1 MKDDPVAL
9 RARHW
14 SRWRRGQLQD
24 LWSHRAHLDLLA
36 DEARA
41 AWICSWQRSGST
53 LLAEVLASSSGTRLV
68 YEPANVPG
76 ALFRGE
82 AAAAV
87 PPPTGPGPELRSVER
102 ALRGRVHGA
111 WVDQL
116 ADGHLFA
123 RRVVKDVRAVGL
135 LELVAARHPA
145 TPIVVLVRHP
155 VAVARSVVELGWT
168 PPGVDADE
176 ALLGEV
182 RRWSAMHAAALAA
195 PSAQRALVV
204 AYEHL
209 VVSPDETLDRVLA
222 HLAAHHP
229 TWRAE
234 VDRSLLATPSATS
247 FRRSGARGPSEWIG
261 SFDDLDAG
269 VLDAATS
276 VLRDAGLGELYG
288 AGPEPL
294 VDLEHVTSPARPR

>member
-1 MKDDPVAL
+1 VRGDPAAT

-14 SRWRRGQLQD
+14 ARWRRGQLREYWD
-24 LWSHRAHLDLLA
+24 RRAHLDALS

-53 LLAEVLASSSGTRLV
+53 LLAEVLASSRDTRLV

-76 ALFRGE
+76 SLFRGE
-82 AAAAV
+82 AAAQV
-87 PPPTGPGPELRSVER
+87 PLPSGPGPELRSIER

-116 ADGHLFA
+116 AEGHVFT

-145 TPIVVLVRHP
+145 TPIILLIRHP
-155 VAVARSVVELGWT
+155 IAIARSVVELGWT
-168 PPGVDADE
+168 AHGADADA
-176 ALLGEV
+176 ALLAEV
-182 RRWSAMHAAALAA
+182 RRWTDAHAAALAA
-195 PSAQRALVV
+195 PSSHRALVV

-209 VVSPDETLDRVLA
+209 VTEPDATLDRVLA

-234 VDRSLLATPSATS
+234 VDRTQLGSPSATS
-247 FRRSGARGPSEWIG
+247 FRRAGPRDAREWIG
-261 SFDDLDAG
+261 SFTDLDAA
-269 VLDAATS
+269 VLDAATA
-276 VLRDAGLGELYG
+276 VLAEAGLGGLYG
-288 AGPEPL
+288 AAPEPL
-294 VDLEHVTSPARPR
+294 VDLDTVAATMRQR